1 MKEDVVFNL
10 LFSYI
15 LMVVYVLK
23 LIIQGFIVGIGK
35 IIPGV
40 SGSMMAIF
48 MGIYEPIIEAI
59 VHFFDD
65 KKRHF
70 KLLFGFGIGFFLA
83 ITLFSRVILFLLEHY
98 YNIVIYLFL
107 GLILGAT
114 LKFRKKIIFKKKEV
128 ILFIGV
134 FFLFLTISLFPH
146 STVYVFKNNLLHY
159 LYVII
164 LGSIDAISS
173 IVPGISGTAIFMM
186 LGSYEFVLHILAN
199 PFSFLFLIYLLG
211 VVKGAIGISYLMIYL
226 FRKWKNE
233 VYTIIFAL
241 SIGSFLLLFLTVESS
256 FNLYLLFIMILG
268 IILGTFFDK

>member
-114 LKFRKKIIFKKKEV
+114 LKFRKKIIFKKKEA

-199 PFSFLFLIYLLG
+199 PFSLLFLIYLLG

>member
-1 MKEDVVFNL
+1 M
-10 LFSYI
+10 
-15 LMVVYVLK
+15 LK

>member
-114 LKFRKKIIFKKKEV
+114 LKFRKKIIFKKKEA

-134 FFLFLTISLFPH
+134 LFLFLTISLFPH

>member
-114 LKFRKKIIFKKKEV
+114 LKFRKKIIFKKKEA

-159 LYVII
+159 LYIII

-199 PFSFLFLIYLLG
+199 PFSLLFLIYLLG

>member
-114 LKFRKKIIFKKKEV
+114 LKFRKKIIFKKKEA

-211 VVKGAIGISYLMIYL
+211 EVQGAIGISYFMFYL

>member
-114 LKFRKKIIFKKKEV
+114 LKFRKKIIFKKKEA

>member
-114 LKFRKKIIFKKKEV
+114 LKFRKKIIFKKKEA

-134 FFLFLTISLFPH
+134 FFLFLTIFLFPH

-268 IILGTFFDK
+268 IILGTFFVK